1 MALAGTP
8 RSTDRGRFAAAVAP
22 IAGMMIFTL
31 YLYGLTGVWFA
42 WARSHE
48 AWGRSFQGL
57 QPFTRLV
64 TALHEG
70 SLLEVIISSPF
81 NSLNTIGLLFAIA
94 MVWPVTRRL
103 GVAWGLFILVN
114 VVPPFLAGG
123 VLSMGRL
130 SSTLFPAFLALAAMI
145 PSRHVPAWAA
155 AFGIGQGLCAA
166 LFFTWRELY

>member
-1 MALAGTP
+1 
-8 RSTDRGRFAAAVAP
+8 
-22 IAGMMIFTL
+22 
-31 YLYGLTGVWFA
+31 
-42 WARSHE
+42 
-48 AWGRSFQGL
+48 
-57 QPFTRLV
+57 V